1 MSLPSCVYPQPE
13 VVLCQ
18 GLTQAGAG
26 VGALDD
32 RPLAGVVEHRPLGQ
46 GDVSCHSG
54 YGYPA
59 GEHSTHTNKQEWDF
73 QPQPIPKGKHSKTR
87 SDTFPAELWHR

>member
-1 MSLPSCVYPQPE
+1 MVSRVQTAPE
-13 VVLCQ
+13 LHLWQC
-18 GLTQAGAG
+18 LTQAGPG

-54 YGYPA
+54 YGYPGRRA
-59 GEHSTHTNKQEWDF
+59 QHTQTQHWDF
-73 QPQPIPKGKHSKTR
+73 QPQPVPKGKHK
-87 SDTFPAELWHR
+87 PNML

>member
-1 MSLPSCVYPQPE
+1 ML
-13 VVLCQ
+13 

-54 YGYPA
+54 DGYPG
-59 GEHSTHTNKQEWDF
+59 GEHSTHKQEWGL
-73 QPQPIPKGKHSKTR
+73 QPQPIPKGTHTTKQALTR
-87 SDTFPAELWHR
+87 FHRSYGIMKEQLKRSAG